1 MEQEMIIT
9 VTKAFEFS
17 YAHYLPGY
25 DGRCK
30 NLHGHNAKVL
40 VTFRGKR
47 TPGGPKKGM
56 VVDFGEIKKEVG
68 YLIDR
73 KYDHKLLNDMVC
85 FSHDDLVTNPPTAEN
100 IALVL
105 FDQIA
110 THTNLG
116 NMLYKVR
123 VYETDDSYAEVKTT
137 KAWRR

>member
-9 VTKAFEFS
+9 VTRAFEFS
-17 YAHYLPGY
+17 YAHCLPKY

-40 VTFRGKR
+40 VTFRGR
-47 TPGGPKKGM
+47 RVGQGPKQGM
-56 VVDFGEIKKEVG
+56 LIDFSDIKKEIG
-68 YLIDR
+68 GLIDR
-73 KYDHKLLNDMVC
+73 EFDHKLLNDMVC
-85 FSHDDLVTNPPTAEN
+85 FADDNSNTNPPTAEN

-105 FDQIA
+105 FDRI
-110 THTNLG
+110 TKRTTLG